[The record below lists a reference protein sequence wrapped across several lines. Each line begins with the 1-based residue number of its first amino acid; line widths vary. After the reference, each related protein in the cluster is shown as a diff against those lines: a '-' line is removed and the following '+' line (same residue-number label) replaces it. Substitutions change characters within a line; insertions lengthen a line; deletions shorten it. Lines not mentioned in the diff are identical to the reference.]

1 MRGLPG
7 WLLVLFVVL
16 LAAGTDEF
24 VIAGVLPEIGRDL
37 GVPVAVAGQLVTAFA
52 VVYALG
58 APLLSLVTDRLPR
71 RAVIVAGLAL
81 FVLANAL
88 AALAPGYPVLLA
100 ARVLSAVGAAVVT
113 STAFAVAAEGAPE
126 GRQGR
131 YLAVVVAGIT
141 VALFTGV
148 PLGAWTAGAYGWRST
163 FWMIAG
169 VGAVAAVAVRL
180 TAPDLPGGA
189 TAPLRERLAPL
200 RSLPVVRLLSMT
212 FLGAVGGLMFYS
224 YLAPYVA
231 SVADRTAREAQP
243 LVVGALFLVGV
254 TGVVGALLGG
264 RAVDAWGPHRTLRRA
279 VGGHVLAMAAAAAL
293 GLVAAGTG
301 GGGGGGWVLV
311 PLALVVGVWSVLA
324 WSFNPPAQ
332 GVLMSIAP
340 RAAVTAMALNISAM
354 YLGTGVG
361 GALGGAILKVTG
373 DEAAW
378 VPAVATVLLASSYV
392 LARGVAA
399 HAPAVDTRVASGPA
413 TDLPPTDVPE
423 SGLPASEVTG
433 PDVLAPDASRAR

>member
-7 WLLVLFVVL
+7 WLYVLFLVL

-37 GVPVAVAGQLVTAFA
+37 GVSAGAAGQLVTAFA
-52 VVYALG
+52 VVYGLG

-71 RAVIVAGLAL
+71 RTVMVGGLLL
-81 FVLANAL
+81 FTVANAL
-88 AALAPGYPVLLA
+88 AALAPGYGVLVA

-113 STAFAVAAEGAPE
+113 SAAFAVAAEGAPE

-131 YLAVVVAGIT
+131 YLSVVVAGIT

-148 PLGAWTAGAYGWRST
+148 PVGAWLAGAYGWRST
-163 FWMIAG
+163 FWLIAA
-169 VGAVAAVAVRL
+169 VGAVAAGAVRL

-200 RSLPVVRLLSMT
+200 RSVPVVRLLGVT
-212 FLGAVGGLMFYS
+212 FVGAGGGLMFYS

-231 SVADRTAREAQP
+231 DVSGRTSDEAGP

-254 TGVVGALLGG
+254 TGVAGALLGG
-264 RAVDAWGPHRTLRRA
+264 RAVDAWGPHRTLRRS
-279 VGGHVLAMAAAAAL
+279 VGGHVLAMAAATVLAFLAD
-293 GLVAAGTG
+293 
-301 GGGGGGWVLV
+301 GGGWAALV
-311 PLALVVGVWSVLA
+311 PLALVIAAWSVVG

-340 RAAVTAMALNISAM
+340 HAATTALALNISAM

-361 GALGGAILKVTG
+361 GALGGLILKAG
-373 DEAAW
+373 DGDVAW
-378 VPAVATVLLASSYV
+378 VPAAATVLLASSYV
-392 LARGVAA
+392 LAR
-399 HAPAVDTRVASGPA
+399 RVAKDARPGGR
-413 TDLPPTDVPE
+413 T
-423 SGLPASEVTG
+423 VTG
-433 PDVLAPDASRAR
+433 ERSGTTGEGADSSGEAAYDAA